1 MKSIVTK
8 IQEGTEY
15 NPTVNGHK
23 KCWNNFIKWYDSCL
37 HYMEKDEI
45 LDLLQT
51 AMNEI
56 KDDSLDE
63 IK

>member
-1 MKSIVTK
+1 MKDIVTK
-8 IQEGTEY
+8 IQEGAEY
-15 NPTVNGHK
+15 NPSFNSHK
-23 KCWNNFIKWYDSCL
+23 KCWNKFIKCYDECL

-51 AMNEI
+51 AIREI
-56 KDDSLDE
+56 EDDYLDE